1 MHAPWQNPWR
11 AAGQIVLKKRVRALC
26 QNAVIDY
33 IRPCA
38 QSACVRFV
46 LFCFVLFCFFSK
58 LRGLINHSKR
68 HLKFN
73 SVFKEFL

>member
-38 QSACVRFV
+38 QSACVRFL
-46 LFCFVLFCFFSK
+46 LFCFVLF
-58 LRGLINHSKR
+58 
-68 HLKFN
+68 
-73 SVFKEFL
+73 FLEAERADQPFEKTLEI